1 MTIEELKLRAI
12 AGDAEAQFE
21 LGCLYYKGNETLRR
35 NYKLAFEWCLV
46 AAEQG
51 YAPAQS
57 LVAEMYYWGK
67 KIGKDLKKALFW
79 AEKAAEQNDIK
90 GLRVLADLYYSG
102 PYADM
107 DKYKECMEKAYC
119 LGDDASKYNLGI
131 YHLWH
136 DDVEKGKA
144 LLEELAIQSNEDAV
158 YQLALYYLENKNG
171 DKAEEWLAK
180 VDWSCGECFEI
191 GREYFYHEEFDK
203 ADVWFERAVAIDK
216 DHIGFIVAL
225 CKYGHSIKALPP
237 ERLFYWMKKAA
248 EQGDPECQYEL
259 GKAYD
264 CGKGVEPDLEESV
277 KWYRLA
283 AEQGHKYAKK
293 TVLEVER
300 RIEKEKKE
308 NAKYS
313 KQYLDSCIKSYN
325 AGDKEMWNEIVNYY
339 LHYDDNDK
347 ENVFLWSKRAAEE
360 GCVSAYCTLGWAYRN
375 KGDTENAA
383 FWFEK
388 TLESDVE
395 AAEYAKFN
403 LIFHYADIR
412 PQRAIEL
419 YESYDGCKAYE
430 IDGSSLRSFGDRL
443 TKIGNY
449 ELAFYWYSKAVEKG
463 NRIAKDKIAEF
474 YEKGFYVE
482 KDVNKAIEMYKEND
496 TFISRFALERL
507 NVK

>member
-1 MTIEELKLRAI
+1 MKDVLK
-12 AGDAEAQFE
+12 
-21 LGCLYYKGNETLRR
+21 RR
-35 NYKLAFEWCLV
+35 
-46 AAEQG
+46 
-51 YAPAQS
+51 
-57 LVAEMYYWGK
+57 
-67 KIGKDLKKALFW
+67 
-79 AEKAAEQNDIK
+79 
-90 GLRVLADLYYSG
+90 
-102 PYADM
+102 
-107 DKYKECMEKAYC
+107 
-119 LGDDASKYNLGI
+119 
-131 YHLWH
+131 
-136 DDVEKGKA
+136 
-144 LLEELAIQSNEDAV
+144 
-158 YQLALYYLENKNG
+158 
-171 DKAEEWLAK
+171 
-180 VDWSCGECFEI
+180 
-191 GREYFYHEEFDK
+191 
-203 ADVWFERAVAIDK
+203 
-216 DHIGFIVAL
+216 
-225 CKYGHSIKALPP
+225 
-237 ERLFYWMKKAA
+237 
-248 EQGDPECQYEL
+248 
-259 GKAYD
+259 
-264 CGKGVEPDLEESV
+264 
-277 KWYRLA
+277 
-283 AEQGHKYAKK
+283 
-293 TVLEVER
+293 
-300 RIEKEKKE
+300 KKE
-308 NAKYS
+308 NARYS

-395 AAEYAKFN
+395 GAEYAKFN

-430 IDGSSLRSFGDRL
+430 IDGSSLRKFGDRL
-443 TKIGNY
+443 KKKGNY

-507 NVK
+507 KVKE

>member
-1 MTIEELKLRAI
+1 MNIEELKLRAT

-107 DKYKECMEKAYC
+107 DKYKECMEKACC

-158 YQLALYYLENKNG
+158 YQLALYYLENKDG

-191 GREYFYHEEFDK
+191 GREYFYQEEFDK

-259 GKAYD
+259 GNAYV

-293 TVLEVER
+293 KVLEVER

-339 LHYDDNDK
+339 LHYDDK

-395 AAEYAKFN
+395 GAEYAKFN

-430 IDGSSLRSFGDRL
+430 IDGSSLRSFGNRL